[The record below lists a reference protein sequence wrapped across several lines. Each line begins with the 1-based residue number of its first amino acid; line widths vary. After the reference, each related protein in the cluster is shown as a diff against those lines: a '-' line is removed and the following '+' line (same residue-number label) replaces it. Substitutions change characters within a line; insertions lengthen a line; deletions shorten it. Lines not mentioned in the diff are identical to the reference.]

1 MAEACPTS
9 SSLDVGGQMTEQFL
23 EAVLLLA
30 IGSSVFFWISV
41 GLSDILSQKRH
52 ERAMERIKYDG

>member
-1 MAEACPTS
+1 MAEQI
-9 SSLDVGGQMTEQFL
+9 LD
-23 EAVLLLA
+23 AVLLLA
-30 IGSSVFFWISV
+30 MGSFVFFWISV